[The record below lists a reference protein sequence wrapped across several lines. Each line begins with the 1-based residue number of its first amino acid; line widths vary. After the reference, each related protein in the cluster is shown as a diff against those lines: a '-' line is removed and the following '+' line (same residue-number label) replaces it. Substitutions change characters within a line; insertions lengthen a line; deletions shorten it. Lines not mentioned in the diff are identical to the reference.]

1 MFVEER
7 SAEKKVLLWGFMGA
21 GKSTVGRLL
30 ASRLRWPYVDLDHEI
45 EQREQQ
51 DIPAIFARH
60 GESYFREIERKA
72 LEEMLMKPEAFVL
85 SSGGGTPCF
94 HDNAALMLNCGI
106 VFFLDV
112 SFRTL
117 IDRLKRDR
125 VLHLS
130 RPKLNSSRESWTEGV
145 ASLYT
150 QRLIVYQEAHFH
162 IEERSAPEDMVS
174 DILHHLEAEGIS
186 SPR

>member
-30 ASRLRWPYVDLDHEI
+30 ASRLQWPYIDLDDEI

-51 DIPAIFARH
+51 DIPAIFATH
-60 GESYFREIERKA
+60 GESYFREVERRA
-72 LEEMLMKPEAFVL
+72 LEEMLMRPEAFVL

-94 HDNAALMLNCGI
+94 YDNAALMLNRGI

-117 IDRLKRDR
+117 IDRLIRDR
-125 VLHLS
+125 VQHLG
-130 RPKLNSSRESWTEGV
+130 RPKLNSTRENWTEGV

-162 IEERSAPEDMVS
+162 IEEGPEPGDMVR
-174 DILHHLEAEGIS
+174 DILCHLETEGIS
-186 SPR
+186 LH